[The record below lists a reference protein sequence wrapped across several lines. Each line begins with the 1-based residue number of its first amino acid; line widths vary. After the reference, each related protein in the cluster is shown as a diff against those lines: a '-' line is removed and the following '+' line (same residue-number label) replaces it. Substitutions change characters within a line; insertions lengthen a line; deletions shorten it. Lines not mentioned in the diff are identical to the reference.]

1 LLFTFFKSVI
11 MELYINGTSSI
22 SAFDSRQGFRI
33 DIEDRFTCI
42 EPDYK
47 LIIDLR
53 QLRRMSRIM
62 RMALASAIKT
72 LEIAKVQT
80 PQAVITATGLGCLDD
95 TGNFLIKMCDPDN
108 RMMNP
113 TAFIQSIH
121 NTMGGQIAMHL
132 KSNCYN
138 NTFTQDV
145 LSFEHALLDTIMLL
159 EEGII
164 ENVLLGG
171 IDELTELKHELTSR
185 LYKAQ
190 KVSEGYFGQGE
201 GSTFFSLSAV
211 PSRVKLAT
219 LILSQNSKHTDISDY
234 ICNHLALGEKTLIL
248 TGKCGGNSVGDY
260 MLTELNIGTTPT
272 INYKKYCGDY
282 PTSCA
287 FATWLACEVLQQKVV
302 PNEISQPEHVLIYHA
317 YSDRPQ
323 TLIHLSGC

>member
-1 LLFTFFKSVI
+1 

-22 SAFDSRQGFRI
+22 SAFDSQQGLRTY
-33 DIEDRFTCI
+33 DADRFTCI

-47 LIIDLR
+47 LIIDSR

-62 RMALASAIKT
+62 RMGLATALKT
-72 LEIAKVQT
+72 LEVVNVLV

-95 TGNFLIKMCDPDN
+95 TGNFLVKMCDPDN

-159 EEGII
+159 EEGKT
-164 ENVLLGG
+164 ESVLLGG

-185 LYKAQ
+185 LFKAQ
-190 KVSEGYFGQGE
+190 KESEGYFGQGE
-201 GSTFFSLSAV
+201 GSAFFSISDIKS
-211 PSRVKLAT
+211 PVKLEK
-219 LILSQNSKHTDISDY
+219 LILSQYANRSDISDY
-234 ICNHLALGEKTLIL
+234 FSNHFALGEKTLIF
-248 TGKCGGNSVGDY
+248 TGKSGGNSDEAY
-260 MLTELNIGTTPT
+260 NLTKQIRGAKPT
-272 INYKKYCGDY
+272 IEYKKYCGDY

-287 FATWLACEVLQQKVV
+287 FATWLASEVLTQKVV
-302 PNEISQPEHVLIYHA
+302 FDAIPQPEHVLIYHA
-317 YSDRPQ
+317 YPDRPH

>member
-1 LLFTFFKSVI
+1 
-11 MELYINGTSSI
+11 MDLYINGTSSI
-22 SAFDSRQGFRI
+22 SAFDSQLGLRI
-33 DIEDRFTCI
+33 NDADRFTCI

-47 LIIDLR
+47 LIIDPRL
-53 QLRRMSRIM
+53 LRRMSRIM
-62 RMALASAIKT
+62 RMGLASAIKT
-72 LEIAKVQT
+72 LEVANVQV

-95 TGNFLIKMCDPDN
+95 TGNFLVKMCDPDN

-159 EEGII
+159 EEGTI
-164 ENVLLGG
+164 ESVLLGG

-185 LYKAQ
+185 LFKAQ
-190 KVSEGYFGQGE
+190 KESKTYFGQGE
-201 GSTFFSLSAV
+201 GSAFFSISGMKS
-211 PSRVKLAT
+211 PVKLET
-219 LILSQNSKHTDISDY
+219 LIISQHANHSDIGDY
-234 ICNHLALGEKTLIL
+234 FSNHIALGEKTLIL
-248 TGKCGGNSVGDY
+248 TGKSGGNSDKEY
-260 MLTELNIGTTPT
+260 TFTEQIIGTKPT
-272 INYKKYCGDY
+272 IEYKKYCGDY

-287 FATWLACEVLQQKVV
+287 FATWLASEVLQQKVV
-302 PNEISQPEHVLIYHA
+302 LNEISQPEHVLIYHA
-317 YSDRPQ
+317 YPDRPH

>member
-1 LLFTFFKSVI
+1 
-11 MELYINGTSSI
+11 MDLYINGTSSI
-22 SAFDSRQGFRI
+22 SAFDIKQGLRI
-33 DIEDRFTCI
+33 DDAGRFICI

-47 LIIDLR
+47 MIIDPR

-62 RMALASAIKT
+62 RLGLASAIKT
-72 LEIAKVQT
+72 LEVANDQT

-95 TGNFLIKMCDPDN
+95 TGNFLVKMCDPNN

-121 NTMGGQIAMHL
+121 NTMGGQISMHL

-159 EEGII
+159 EEGTI
-164 ENVLLGG
+164 ESVLLGG

-185 LYKAQ
+185 LFRAQ
-190 KVSEGYFGQGE
+190 KERKEYFGQGE
-201 GSTFFSLSAV
+201 GSTFFSISAV
-211 PSRVKLAT
+211 KSTVKLDT
-219 LILSQNSKHTDISDY
+219 LILSQNSKHENISDY
-234 ICNHLALGEKTLIL
+234 VFNHLALKEKTLIL
-248 TGKCGGNSVGDY
+248 TGRCGRNSDEAY
-260 MLTELNIGTTPT
+260 RSTEQIIRTTAT

-287 FATWLACEVLQQKVV
+287 FAAWFACMVLQQKIVLD
-302 PNEISQPEHVLIYHA
+302 EISQPKHVLIYHA
-317 YSDRPQ
+317 YSDRPH
-323 TLIHLSGC
+323 TIIHLSGC

>member
-1 LLFTFFKSVI
+1 
-11 MELYINGTSSI
+11 MDLYINGTSSI
-22 SAFDSRQGFRI
+22 SAFNSQQGLR
-33 DIEDRFTCI
+33 IEDADRFICI

-47 LIIDLR
+47 LIIDSR

-62 RMALASAIKT
+62 RMSLATAIKT
-72 LEIAKVQT
+72 LEVANVQV

-121 NTMGGQIAMHL
+121 NTMGGQIAIHL

-145 LSFEHALLDTIMLL
+145 LSFEHALLDTIMIL
-159 EEGII
+159 EEGTITSA
-164 ENVLLGG
+164 LLGG
-171 IDELTELKHELTSR
+171 IDELTELKQDLTSR

-190 KVSEGYFGQGE
+190 KESRGYFGQGE
-201 GSTFFSLSAV
+201 GCAFFSISGV
-211 PSRVKLAT
+211 MSQVKLET

-234 ICNHLALGEKTLIL
+234 IINHLASGAKTLIL
-248 TGKCGGNSVGDY
+248 TGKCGGNSDEAY
-260 MLTELNIGTTPT
+260 KLTEQVIGTTVV

-282 PTSCA
+282 PTSSA
-287 FATWLACEVLQQKVV
+287 FATWLACEVLQQEIVF
-302 PNEISQPEHVLIYHA
+302 NEISQPEHVLIYHA
-317 YSDRPQ
+317 YTDRPH

>member
-1 LLFTFFKSVI
+1 
-11 MELYINGTSSI
+11 MDLYINGTSSI
-22 SAFDSRQGFRI
+22 SAFDSQQGL
-33 DIEDRFTCI
+33 RFDNKNRFICI

-47 LIIDLR
+47 LIIDPR

-62 RMALASAIKT
+62 RMGLASAIKT
-72 LEIAKVQT
+72 LEVASVQT

-95 TGNFLIKMCDPDN
+95 TGNFLVKMCDPDN

-145 LSFEHALLDTIMLL
+145 LSFEHALLDAIMLL
-159 EEGII
+159 EAGTI
-164 ENVLLGG
+164 ESVLLGG

-190 KVSEGYFGQGE
+190 KLCEGYFGQGE
-201 GSTFFSLSAV
+201 GSAFFSLSSV
-211 PSRVKLAT
+211 PSAVKLEAM
-219 LILSQNSKHTDISDY
+219 ILSQNSKHGDICDY
-234 ICNHLALGEKTLIL
+234 ISNHLALEKKTLIL
-248 TGKCGGNSVGDY
+248 TGKCGDKSDEAY
-260 MLTELNIGTTPT
+260 KSLENIFGSTAT
-272 INYKKYCGDY
+272 IDYKKFCGDY

-287 FATWLACEVLQQKVV
+287 FAAWLACELLQQK
-302 PNEISQPEHVLIYHA
+302 IIFDAIAQPKHIIIYHA
-317 YSDRPQ
+317 YPDRPH

>member
-1 LLFTFFKSVI
+1 
-11 MELYINGTSSI
+11 MDLYINGTSSI
-22 SAFDSRQGFRI
+22 SAFDSLQGLHV
-33 DIEDRFTCI
+33 ENANRFTCN

-47 LIIDLR
+47 LIIDPR

-62 RMALASAIKT
+62 RMGLASAIKT
-72 LEIAKVQT
+72 LEIANVHT

-95 TGNFLIKMCDPDN
+95 TGNFLVKMCDPDN

-145 LSFEHALLDTIMLL
+145 LSFEHALLDTIILL
-159 EEGII
+159 EEGSI
-164 ENVLLGG
+164 ESVLLGG

-185 LYKAQ
+185 LFEAQ
-190 KVSEGYFGQGE
+190 KESKTYFGQGE
-201 GSTFFSLSAV
+201 GSAFFSISGV
-211 PSRVKLAT
+211 KSPVKLET
-219 LILSQNSKHTDISDY
+219 LILSQHADHSDICDY
-234 ICNHLALGEKTLIL
+234 FSNHFALGEKTLIL
-248 TGKCGGNSVGDY
+248 TGKSGGNSDEAY
-260 MLTELNIGTTPT
+260 KLTERIIGTKPT
-272 INYKKYCGDY
+272 IEYKKYCGDY

-287 FATWLACEVLQQKVV
+287 FATWLASEILKQDVV
-302 PNEISQPEHVLIYHA
+302 FDSISRPEHVLIYHA
-317 YSDRPQ
+317 YQDRPH

>member
-1 LLFTFFKSVI
+1 
-11 MELYINGTSSI
+11 MDLYINGTSCI
-22 SAFDSRQGFRI
+22 SAFDSQQGLRI
-33 DIEDRFTCI
+33 DVADRFTCI

-47 LIIDLR
+47 LIIDQR

-62 RMALASAIKT
+62 RMGLAAAIKT
-72 LEIAKVQT
+72 LEVANVQV

-95 TGNFLIKMCDPDN
+95 TGNFLVKMCDPDN

-159 EEGII
+159 EEGTITS
-164 ENVLLGG
+164 VLLGG

-190 KVSEGYFGQGE
+190 KEKEEYFGQGE
-201 GSTFFSLSAV
+201 GSSFFSVSGV
-211 PSRVKLAT
+211 MSRVKLET
-219 LILSQNSKHTDISDY
+219 LILSRHTNHSDIKEYFS
-234 ICNHLALGEKTLIL
+234 NHFALGKKTLIL
-248 TGKCGGNSVGDY
+248 TGKSGGKSDEEYN
-260 MLTELNIGTTPT
+260 LTEQILETKPKIE
-272 INYKKYCGDY
+272 YKRYCGDY

-287 FATWLACEVLQQKVV
+287 FATWLACEILTQEVV
-302 PNEISQPEHVLIYHA
+302 FDAMPQPEHVLIYHA
-317 YSDRPQ
+317 YPDRPHS
-323 TLIHLSGC
+323 LIHLSVC